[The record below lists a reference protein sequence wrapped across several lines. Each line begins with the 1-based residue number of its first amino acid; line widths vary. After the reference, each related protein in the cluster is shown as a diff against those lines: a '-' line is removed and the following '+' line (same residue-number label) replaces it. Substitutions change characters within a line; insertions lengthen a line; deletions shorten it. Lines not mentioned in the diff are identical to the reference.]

1 MTCPR
6 CKSEIAEGSLVCP
19 TCGDWCAASA
29 QKERVDALK
38 SKAKTIVLDSF
49 HSGMFLAMTVLM
61 TVTAAANLFSIFT
74 VTANN
79 GTFSFNFNFIAI
91 LYVIAAIFCWKAYT
105 STNPLLA
112 GDHIGRVSIIETT
125 YWIVLLIATCLLGL
139 GALCCFAFIGISG
152 ELLGATLAELEPYLK
167 EAFSDQDIAYVTDL
181 IACKS
186 GLIFAAVGI
195 VLLIVGAFT
204 LWGAILH
211 RKRRL
216 YLKNVQDSINEYNII
231 KPAPYISVIVYAVLN
246 LPIGAGSFS
255 SAEILISTIGALA
268 FNSYIIVSAIWMSRL
283 HKDEIANNTE
293 IETETVVL
301 TNLIYSSKIAYENM
315 TKSEE
320 TVKDE

>member
-6 CKSEIAEGSLVCP
+6 CHTEIAEGALVCP
-19 TCGDWCAASA
+19 VCGDWYAASA

-38 SKAKTIVLDSF
+38 SKAKTIVHDSF

-79 GTFSFNFNFIAI
+79 EIFSFNFNYIAI

-152 ELLGATLAELEPYLK
+152 ELLGATLAELEPSLK
-167 EAFSDQDIAYVTDL
+167 EAFPDQDIAYVTDL
-181 IACKS
+181 IASKS

-195 VLLIVGAFT
+195 VLLIVGAFI

-216 YLKNVQDSINEYNII
+216 YLKSVQDSINEYNII
-231 KPAPYISVIVYAVLN
+231 KPAPYISVIVYAALN
-246 LPIGAGSFS
+246 LAGGAGSFS

-268 FNSYIIVSAIWMSRL
+268 FNSYIIVSAVWMAKL
-283 HKDEIANNTE
+283 HRDELANNAE
-293 IETETVVL
+293 IENESAVL
-301 TNLIYSSKIAYENM
+301 NNLIYASKIEFEKKPNKAEENQ
-315 TKSEE
+315 
-320 TVKDE
+320 